1 MCAGASGGAPVVFTM
16 FGRECL
22 PAVYSA
28 SIRLLLSA
36 ALPELG
42 VAELGVAELG
52 VAELGDRESY
62 VHCSFVTIRYVVG

>member
-52 VAELGDRESY
+52 DRESY

>member
-1 MCAGASGGAPVVFTM
+1 MVFTM

-52 VAELGDRESY
+52 DRESY

>member
-1 MCAGASGGAPVVFTM
+1 MVFTM

-52 VAELGDRESY
+52 DRESY
-62 VHCSFVTIRYVVG
+62 VHCSFVTTRYALVG